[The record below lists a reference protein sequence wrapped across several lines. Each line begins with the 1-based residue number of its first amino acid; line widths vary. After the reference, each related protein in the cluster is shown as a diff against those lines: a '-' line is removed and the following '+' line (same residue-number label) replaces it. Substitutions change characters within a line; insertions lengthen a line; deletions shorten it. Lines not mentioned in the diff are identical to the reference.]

1 MRTRAGAETLHFSVN
16 DRNDI
21 KRDPSPPP
29 VHTRS
34 TDSHLPTPHQTHEGV
49 QHPNLAVSTRGAI
62 RLITLT
68 FLSLRVHT
76 RRTLAPRGQRTR
88 VRVRRHSPLSPSLP
102 RPLHSPLL
110 SPHDPFKLICPFYSL
125 LLPLSSRRRTAQQWT
140 ETISCLPGCI
150 PNVSLSHL
158 RNTARTMPSSP
169 SFALRTPNRQT
180 MPTFG
185 PLAYCQVSLL
195 SFPGLS
201 PGQTVNTDPFKLH
214 SRRCCSRTKPFHP
227 QCHSHSR

>member
-1 MRTRAGAETLHFSVN
+1 MDATQTRAGAETLHFSVN

-68 FLSLRVHT
+68 SLSLRAHT

-110 SPHDPFKLICPFYSL
+110 SPHDPFKLICPFHSL
-125 LLPLSSRRRTAQQWT
+125 LLPLSSPSTNSSTMDRDDIVLARLHPQRLSVPFKEHSPYYAILAVLRSKDPKPPDDANIWP
-140 ETISCLPGCI
+140 SCLLS
-150 PNVSLSHL
+150 SLPVVLSRPL
-158 RNTARTMPSSP
+158 SWT
-169 SFALRTPNRQT
+169 NR
-180 MPTFG
+180 
-185 PLAYCQVSLL
+185 
-195 SFPGLS
+195 
-201 PGQTVNTDPFKLH
+201 
-214 SRRCCSRTKPFHP
+214 
-227 QCHSHSR
+227 